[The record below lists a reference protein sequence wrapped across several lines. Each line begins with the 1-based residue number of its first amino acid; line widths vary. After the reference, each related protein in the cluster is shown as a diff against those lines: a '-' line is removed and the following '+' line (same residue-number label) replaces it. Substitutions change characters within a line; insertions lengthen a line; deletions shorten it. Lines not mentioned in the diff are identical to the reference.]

1 MNQRQTET
9 LAHVNSELS
18 IASMPTYDDVYKALA
33 DLVAI
38 TSQTGGEVDRAQ
50 AIIAQISA

>member
-1 MNQRQTET
+1 MNQRQIET

-18 IASMPTYDDVYKALA
+18 IASMPTYDDVCKALK